1 MTTQGWNTT
10 RRPSTA
16 LAPDQAP
23 DSIGNLLSLS
33 EPILRETVDAIPAEV
48 WVLFLTFVPPARL
61 AVLTRVCRQWQ
72 GIIQHQLPLWSDI
85 AIKCS
90 LEEAQQGLSTRE
102 IVLGHTLVICELCLE
117 ASRKGVG
124 SDLPLPVD
132 RKDALGRTWMCRRCR
147 RRYYTKFPEP
157 APPTL
162 PRDYSVSLPLD
173 PEDNQDGHE
182 AHLIA
187 HPNQAVLA
195 RARAFHGGD
204 IGILAHRSDDYN
216 TNHLLRRRRRK
227 MLTTKLALV
236 GLKFR
241 NDSKLC
247 GTYLRGSW
255 SDPGRVAAVMKEMEW
270 YYAETSYLDFMNEDF
285 GSAMSKIEGLA
296 EWIMILVRDHGW
308 GARETYK
315 TGALVE
321 TVTEDEH
328 HPRDGARLLPPP
340 SLWPL
345 IDGWLQH
352 MFEHM
357 GGSEDMHLWDQTY
370 RPDPGAFTISIETDD
385 DEE

>member
-1 MTTQGWNTT
+1 MDT
-10 RRPSTA
+10 
-16 LAPDQAP
+16 LL
-23 DSIGNLLSLS
+23 LLS
-33 EPILRETVDAIPAEV
+33 EQIPQETLDAIPAEV
-48 WVLFLTFVPPARL
+48 WVLILTFVPLARL

-90 LEEAQQGLSTRE
+90 LGEAQQQQGLGHME
-102 IVLGHTLVICELCLE
+102 LVLGHALVICELCLE

-132 RKDALGRTWMCRRCR
+132 RQDALGKTWMCRRCR
-147 RRYYTKFPEP
+147 RRYYTRFPEP
-157 APPTL
+157 PRPAL
-162 PRDYSVSLPLD
+162 PRDYDSVPSPLD
-173 PEDNQDGHE
+173 PEDAQDGHDE
-182 AHLIA
+182 AHPIA
-187 HPNQAVLA
+187 HTDETVLA
-195 RARAFHGGD
+195 RARALHGGD
-204 IGILAHRSDDYN
+204 IGILAHQGDDYN

-227 MLTTKLALV
+227 MLATKLTLV

-241 NDSKLC
+241 SDSKLC

-255 SDPGRVAAVMKEMEW
+255 YDPGRVAAVMKEMEW
-270 YYAETSYLDFMNEDF
+270 YYAETSYWDFMNEDF
-285 GSAMSKIEGLA
+285 ESAMSKTEGLA
-296 EWIMILVRDHGW
+296 EWVQILVRDHGW

-315 TGALVE
+315 TGTIVE
-321 TVTEDEH
+321 TIIEDEQH
-328 HPRDGARLLPPP
+328 HHRRDGPRLLPPP

-357 GGSEDMHLWDQTY
+357 GGSVDMELWDQTY

-385 DEE
+385 EEE